1 MEGFSSS
8 RTRGVVLVS
17 SHGPGISM
25 LPEAVRD
32 AGLAPM
38 AVLGRAAAPDV
49 VTRLRPQL
57 DKLSQID
64 DPTDPQAVADAAT
77 ALCGGTPAAVLSVHD
92 GTIVAAAAA
101 ATLLGLPAAPPAALA
116 RARHKYAARRALAA
130 AGLTGPRFA
139 LLDSAEAAA
148 AVAEQ
153 VGLPAVL
160 KPVNGSGSN
169 LVRRVSDVAGLAAA
183 YRELAAAAPGALGGM
198 YDQKL
203 VDPDTETRL
212 DPTRVFLV
220 ESMLTGREYSVEL
233 VLRDG
238 EPEPVLVLDKF
249 LVDGDHFECGF
260 CWPPL
265 ELAADRVTA
274 LADTAVAA
282 ARALGLDRTLAHV
295 ELYDDPR
302 LGPTVVEVNA
312 GRGGGQ
318 LIGPLTAVATGV
330 DPRAELIALATG
342 GPRPQ
347 RSAPTLPPPLATLTV
362 FGRESGRLVAI
373 EGLDEAR
380 IHPDVISTVVATA
393 IGEHLD
399 HSYETFPINFLVAGL
414 ETRDEL
420 AQTYQELADTVH
432 LVVEP

>member
-1 MEGFSSS
+1 M
-8 RTRGVVLVS
+8 LVS

-32 AGLAPM
+32 AGFRPM
-38 AVLGRAAAPDV
+38 AVLGRAAANDV
-49 VTRLRPQL
+49 LTRLRPQL
-57 DKLSQID
+57 DGLCQVD
-64 DPTDPQAVADAAT
+64 DPTDPRALADAAIMM
-77 ALCGGTPAAVLSVHD
+77 CGGTPAAILSVHD
-92 GTIVAAAAA
+92 GTIVPAAAAA
-101 ATLLGLPAAPPAALA
+101 ALVGLPAAPAAALS

-130 AGLTGPRFA
+130 AGLAGPRFA

-148 AVAEQ
+148 SVAEQ
-153 VGLPAVL
+153 VGLPAVV

-169 LVRRVSDVAGLAAA
+169 LVRRVSDVAGLATA
-183 YRELAAAAPGALGGM
+183 YRDLAAAAPGALGGM
-198 YDQKL
+198 YDRML
-203 VDPDTETRL
+203 VDPDTETPL
-212 DPTRVFLV
+212 DPTRVFLA

-233 VLRDG
+233 VVRDG

-249 LVDGDHFECGF
+249 LVDRDHFECGF

-265 ELAADRVTA
+265 ELAAERVA
-274 LADTAVAA
+274 GLAATAVAA

-342 GPRPQ
+342 APRPE
-347 RSAPTLPPPLATLTV
+347 RGTPKLPPPLATLTV
-362 FGRESGRLVAI
+362 FGHESGRLVAI

-380 IHPDVISTVVATA
+380 DHPDVISTVVATA
-393 IGEHLD
+393 IGERLD

-420 AQTYQELADTVH
+420 SQTYQELADTVH